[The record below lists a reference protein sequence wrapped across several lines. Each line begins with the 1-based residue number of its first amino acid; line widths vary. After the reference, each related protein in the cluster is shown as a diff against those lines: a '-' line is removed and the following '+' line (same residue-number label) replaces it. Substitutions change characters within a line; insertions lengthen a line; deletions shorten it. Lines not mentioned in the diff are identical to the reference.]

1 MLKRKCKITFIAHGA
16 TIHSQEG
23 IISDSEKYPPLTEH
37 GHEEMHKVCEYIKKR
52 GIRDN
57 KIFCSPAVRCIQ
69 SAQDICKVFKQEYEV
84 LDELKVRTCGV
95 LNGKNFH
102 SVIKKYPNNPT
113 LAALDFED
121 GESLS
126 DFNNRVYK
134 VINNLVSENIGNRLI
149 IVTYPSV
156 IQSVVAHILGI
167 APENQAKVLIKTG
180 SLTQISVFDNWSSLI
195 YSGYVP
201 L

>member
-37 GHEEMHKVCEYIKKR
+37 GHQEMKKICEYIKKR

-57 KIFCSPAVRCIQ
+57 KIFSSPATRCIQ
-69 SAQDICKVFKQEYEV
+69 SAQIIANSVKKDFEI
-84 LDELKVRTCGV
+84 LDELSVRKCGE
-95 LNGKNFH
+95 LNGKSFNT
-102 SVIKKYPNNPT
+102 VIKRYPDNPSF
-113 LAALDFED
+113 AALDFED
-121 GESLS
+121 GESLL
-126 DFNNRVYK
+126 DFNSRVAH
-134 VINNLVSENIGNRLI
+134 VIDNLVKENIGNRLI

-156 IQSVVAHILGI
+156 VQSVVAHILHI
-167 APENQAKVLIKTG
+167 EPEHQAKVLIKTG
-180 SLTQISVFDNWSSLI
+180 SLTQISCFDNWSSLI
-195 YSGYVP
+195 YCDYVP